1 MLYAVAVA
9 PAAGA
14 AVPPPGVDAL
24 PPWSDPHAAMQQRGG
39 SSLHHGNG
47 PDITV
52 PIPADGRQ
60 RFVIDTVAAYV
71 LRDGPDF
78 EQVRLCRL
86 AALHMHFSC
95 DLEPCVLEISAL
107 ITSNTASYQTE
118 LLA

>member
-1 MLYAVAVA
+1 M
-9 PAAGA
+9 
-14 AVPPPGVDAL
+14 PPPGVDAL

-78 EQVRLCRL
+78 EQVRLCLLPYCL
-86 AALHMHFSC
+86 AALHMHCSC
-95 DLEPCVLEISAL
+95 DLEPCQFEVWFLL
-107 ITSNTASYQTE
+107 TSNTPF
-118 LLA
+118 